1 MRIGIIGAGAWGT
14 ALACVAADA
23 GHDVCIWARE
33 QRVVDAIS
41 RTHANPEFLPGSAI
55 PEEIRATADMEQLA
69 GSELIINATPTQY
82 VRATIRDNVVAGSI
96 LVNVAKGI
104 EVGTTRRVSEIMQDV
119 APSMA
124 AYVVLS
130 GPSHAE
136 EVVRRMPTTVVA
148 ASADVAVA
156 QQVQAMLTTPDFRV
170 YASDDVVGV
179 EICGS
184 LKNVIA
190 IAAGIVDGLGLGD
203 NTKAALMTRG
213 LAEIARLGVALGAE
227 QSTFYGLA
235 GLGDLYVTCASK
247 HSRNRS
253 VGEQIGKGVTLDAIL
268 DTMSAVAEGVPTT
281 TAALELAASVG
292 IELPITQKVASI
304 LFHGED
310 PRTSIRELMLRP
322 AKSES

>member
-55 PEEIRATADMEQLA
+55 PEVIRATADMEQLV

-253 VGEQIGKGVTLDAIL
+253 VGEQIGRGVTLDAIL

>member
-23 GHDVCIWARE
+23 GHNVCIWARE
-33 QRVVDAIS
+33 QRVVDAIIQ
-41 RTHANPEFLPGSAI
+41 THANPEFLPGSTI
-55 PEEIRATADMEQLA
+55 PDVIRATADMDQLA
-69 GSELIINATPTQY
+69 GSEVIINATPTQF
-82 VRATIRDNVVAGSI
+82 VRSTIRDNVVAGSI
-96 LVNVAKGI
+96 VVNVAKGI
-104 EVGTTRRVSEIMQDV
+104 EVGTTRRVSEIMQEV

-148 ASADVAVA
+148 ASANLAIA
-156 QQVQAMLTTPDFRV
+156 QQVQSMLTTPDFRV

-213 LAEIARLGVALGAE
+213 LAEIARLGVALGAD

-253 VGEQIGKGVTLDAIL
+253 VGEQIGKGATLDHIL
-268 DTMSAVAEGVPTT
+268 NTMSAVAEGVPTT

-292 IELPITQKVASI
+292 IELPIIQKVASI
-304 LFHGED
+304 LFRGED

-322 AKSES
+322 ARSES